1 MMLAIRQLPAGLAP
15 AEMELRLARI
25 ADRPMAHRL
34 FQRED
39 ARPLIVWDEQL
50 PERRGLG
57 IELSLVVRLERDIAA
72 RAEHKRWRAVL
83 ARHVPG
89 PRPRAWRARASP
101 PPR

>member
-1 MMLAIRQLPAGLAP
+1 MKEAPRGRLLSSLLPLKISRWQTVFHAGAS
-15 AEMELRLARI
+15 ER

-39 ARPLIVWDEQL
+39 ARPLIERDDKL
-50 PERRGLG
+50 LERRGLG

-83 ARHVPG
+83 ARHVRA
-89 PRPRAWRARASP
+89 PRPRA
-101 PPR
+101 